1 MPIRLCLLYFLGP
14 NVLCPCLF
22 SKHIFRKLTYFYFI
36 IFIFRLSI
44 YSLTSEIPT
53 NRAMLF
59 LMIAFVVLPT
69 ISFKQVVLHIL
80 FGKNLHAHLLSRSC
94 AMIRLTLLY
103 MVFCSCTVCTMFIRV
118 FRQGKEAGF

>member
-1 MPIRLCLLYFLGP
+1 MPV

-22 SKHIFRKLTYFYFI
+22 SKHIFRKLTCSYFI

-59 LMIAFVVLPT
+59 LMIAFAVLPT
-69 ISFKQVVLHIL
+69 ISFSEYNVYKGVQARKGSMLL
-80 FGKNLHAHLLSRSC
+80 AFGFLVA
-94 AMIRLTLLY
+94 I
-103 MVFCSCTVCTMFIRV
+103 
-118 FRQGKEAGF
+118 